1 MNVRIV
7 PILIAVIFGIG
18 FGVAG
23 YSASLNQPETAATC
37 TECVQCKTLV
47 EKVEALQE
55 EDAGED
61 QEFSKYELELLAR
74 TSRLLIIQEQIA
86 MMLLQERGEIP
97 YKKMLATEEEIA
109 AAAEKEAKVDSE

>member
-55 EDAGED
+55 ADDKIDALTTRIEA
-61 QEFSKYELELLAR
+61 LE
-74 TSRLLIIQEQIA
+74 S
-86 MMLLQERGEIP
+86 
-97 YKKMLATEEEIA
+97 
-109 AAAEKEAKVDSE
+109 